1 MARTA
6 VTSEDKFDFV
16 IAILESDVFTPQ
28 DEKAIRIMQ
37 EIINDAKYRVARKT
51 VQSMDREARK
61 QGKFISNMTEATKVA
76 SKFKALDENS
86 VTAAI
91 ARELGLDF

>member
-1 MARTA
+1 MARTP

>member
-1 MARTA
+1 MARTPI
-6 VTSEDKFDFV
+6 TPEDKFDFV
-16 IAILESDVFTPQ
+16 IAIIESDVFTAQ
-28 DEKAIRIMQ
+28 DEKAIRLLQ
-37 EIINDAKYRVARKT
+37 QIIDEAKFKVARKT